1 MALEYVIVVKSLFAE
16 GLSSRLR
23 SSLTDARRET
33 HPSITLRCHHGDLA
47 VHPSFQ
53 VASRVPLMPAE
64 LVRRICEKT
73 RSDKDKWGLCCQ
85 CGHVICRECALQDSN
100 PVEFAICSRCYGED
114 IGEDWDW
121 DSWEGEQEDF
131 DEDFDEDVDGDRDHE
146 RGDVFGE

>member
-1 MALEYVIVVKSLFAE
+1 M
-16 GLSSRLR
+16 
-23 SSLTDARRET
+23 
-33 HPSITLRCHHGDLA
+33 
-47 VHPSFQ
+47 
-53 VASRVPLMPAE
+53 PLMPAE

-146 RGDVFGE
+146 RGDDFGEWGSAQST